1 MKKLVS
7 LILLL
12 ALTLTALVACA
23 PKDDGAKITVGVMSG
38 PTGMGMA
45 KLMCD
50 TAEDSALYAFE
61 VYESPDTATAD
72 LASGKLDMLCL
83 PTNTAANLASKT
95 DNYISVLAV
104 NCLGS
109 LYLLAKKDTPVTSF
123 ADLEGKT
130 LTTSVATSTTK
141 PIVDFLLAENH
152 VNATV
157 EVESDHNT
165 LAARV
170 KNATVEYAILPEPK
184 VTAALMQN
192 EDYEVKLNLS
202 AEWDKV
208 SDESLAM
215 GCIVARNAFIN
226 EHKGAV
232 NRFLDD
238 YKASVEYIADTEN
251 AESSAQMIVN
261 AGVLP
266 KLPVAKRAL
275 ANLNGS
281 IVFREGKEMKET
293 LTSFY
298 SVLLAADPTFAGG
311 ALPKNSFY
319 YAR

>member
-1 MKKLVS
+1 MKKLLS
-7 LILLL
+7 LLL
-12 ALTLTALVACA
+12 LLSLTLTALFACA

-50 TAEDSALYAFE
+50 TSEDSDRYAFE
-61 VYESPDTATAD
+61 VYASPETATAD

-83 PTNTAANLASKT
+83 PTNTAATLASKT
-95 DNYISVLAV
+95 EDYISVLAV

-109 LYLLAKKDTPVTSF
+109 LYLLAKKDTTFTSVS
-123 ADLEGKT
+123 DLEGKT
-130 LTTSVATSTTK
+130 VTTSVASSTTK
-141 PIVDFLLAENH
+141 PIVDFLLSENR

-157 EVESDHNT
+157 EVESDHDT
-165 LAARV
+165 LVAKIAAGSV
-170 KNATVEYAILPEPK
+170 DYAVLPEPK

-192 EDYEVKLNLS
+192 ADYEVKLNLS

-215 GCIVARNAFIN
+215 GCIVARNDFISR
-226 EHKGAV
+226 HAGAV

-238 YKASVEYIADTEN
+238 YKASVEYIANTEN
-251 AESSAQMIVN
+251 ADSSAQMIVD

-275 ANLNGS
+275 ANLSGS
-281 IVFREGKEMKET
+281 IVFREGKEMKDT

-298 SVLLAADPTFAGG
+298 SVLLTADPAFAGG
-311 ALPKNSFY
+311 ALPKSDFY